1 MPACWLS
8 HTSVAVWVSL
18 ALVGAPSSC
27 GLSDLTGPLARSK
40 DGRILKHF
48 CYQPKGCHSATSGG
62 SALPPSANPSV
73 IPRQGGGLTTKP
85 GNTGQQSQFQKDL
98 TSIFFAIDIFTFQ
111 TLKCCKDCSLKTHPR
126 HKEKSLWLS
135 PASFYQVQ
143 MIREIKKHGGVS
155 GEGQPGHLLSLALIP
170 QSS

>member
-1 MPACWLS
+1 MASLAQGDTALPACWLS
-8 HTSVAVWVSL
+8 HTSVAVWISL

-73 IPRQGGGLTTKP
+73 IPCQGGELTTKP
-85 GNTGQQSQFQKDL
+85 GNTGQQSRFQKDL
-98 TSIFFAIDIFTFQ
+98 TSVFFAIDIFTFQ
-111 TLKCCKDCSLKTHPR
+111 TLKCCKRLLSQNSSQTQRKEPVALSSLFLSSPDDQRNQKAWR
-126 HKEKSLWLS
+126 SLW
-135 PASFYQVQ
+135 
-143 MIREIKKHGGVS
+143 
-155 GEGQPGHLLSLALIP
+155 
-170 QSS
+170 